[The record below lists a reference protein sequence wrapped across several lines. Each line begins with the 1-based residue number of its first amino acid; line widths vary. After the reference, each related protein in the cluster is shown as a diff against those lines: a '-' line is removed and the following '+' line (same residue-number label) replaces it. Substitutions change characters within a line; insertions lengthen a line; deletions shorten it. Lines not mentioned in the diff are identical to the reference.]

1 MLGMC
6 KRSAIKHS
14 NEAQFYITT
23 GAPLSFLDGENV
35 IFGRVIEGMELL
47 REIECLE
54 TTNERP
60 NETVRISSSGACHK
74 VAE

>member
-1 MLGMC
+1 M
-6 KRSAIKHS
+6 
-14 NEAQFYITT
+14 
-23 GAPLSFLDGENV
+23 DGENV

-60 NETVRISSSGACHK
+60 NENVRISNSGTFTK
-74 VAE
+74 ESK